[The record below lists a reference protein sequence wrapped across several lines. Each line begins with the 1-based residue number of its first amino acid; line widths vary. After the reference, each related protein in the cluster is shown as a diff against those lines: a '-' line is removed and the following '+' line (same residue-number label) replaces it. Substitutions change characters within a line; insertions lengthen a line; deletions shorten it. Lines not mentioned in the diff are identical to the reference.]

1 MNRWNKDLLQSIGQ
15 IFVWKP
21 IGYVE
26 TVVETLVVR
35 LNV

>member
-1 MNRWNKDLLQSIGQ
+1 MNRWNKDLLQSIDQ

-21 IGYVE
+21 IGYRE
-26 TVVETLVVR
+26 TIVETLVVR